1 MIESTNYILYVKSYV
16 KEIDF
21 YKMEEIN
28 KKLERGEYTGF
39 KNMKIVYD
47 NEHLDIEADDYLS
60 TYEDAEKFVRD
71 LSEVIVDGYLDI
83 YFTSYNI
90 EENFGY
96 RIYPNRIRELR
107 WECGEI

>member
-1 MIESTNYILYVKSYV
+1 MIENTNYIIYVKSFV
-16 KEIDF
+16 KEVSLD
-21 YKMEEIN
+21 KME
-28 KKLERGEYTGF
+28 KLNRKLQEGVYKGF
-39 KNMKIVYD
+39 KDMKIVYED
-47 NEHLDIEADDYLS
+47 ECLDIEADDYIS
-60 TYEDAEKFVRD
+60 TYEDAEKFVKE
-71 LSEVIVDGYLDI
+71 LSKVVIDGYLDI

>member
-1 MIESTNYILYVKSYV
+1 MIDSTNYILYVKSYV

-39 KNMKIVYD
+39 KNMKIVYED
-47 NEHLDIEADDYLS
+47 ECLDIEADDYIS
-60 TYEDAEKFVRD
+60 TYEDAEKFVKE
-71 LSEVIVDGYLDI
+71 LSKVVIDGYLDI

>member
-39 KNMKIVYD
+39 KNMRIVYD
-47 NEHLDIEADDYLS
+47 NEHLDIEADDYLG

-71 LSEVIVDGYLDI
+71 LSEVIVDGYLEI
-83 YFTSYNI
+83 YFTSYDAEQNS
-90 EENFGY
+90 GY
-96 RIYPNRIRELR
+96 RVFPNKVRKLK
-107 WECGEI
+107 WEYGEI